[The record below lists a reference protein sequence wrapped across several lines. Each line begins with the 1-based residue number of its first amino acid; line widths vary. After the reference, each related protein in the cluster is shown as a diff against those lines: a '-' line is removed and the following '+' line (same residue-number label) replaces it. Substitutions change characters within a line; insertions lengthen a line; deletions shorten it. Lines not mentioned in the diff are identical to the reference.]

1 MKAFLV
7 FLAVVGM
14 GIAVIVGSYITNYN
28 YGNRAEVGIVTAYEN
43 VQNVYSSYT
52 NKVMEAA
59 QINEMYR
66 EDVKDVITSALDAR
80 YGEEGVQ
87 SAFAWIQEQNPG
99 LDASVY
105 VKLQQIIQ
113 AGREEFQHE
122 QTRLLDL
129 RRVYKTNL
137 GYLWKGLWLRIAG
150 YPKIDLDKYEI
161 IVSNATTE
169 AFETGED
176 KPLDI
181 RK

>member
-1 MKAFLV
+1 MKAFLAI
-7 FLAVVGM
+7 LAVLVM
-14 GIAVIVGSYITNYN
+14 IVAVVVGSYVSNYN
-28 YGNRAEVGIVTAYEN
+28 YGHRAEVGIMTAYDN

-66 EDVKDVITSALDAR
+66 EDVKDVITSALDSR
-80 YGEEGVQ
+80 YGEDGVQ
-87 SAFAWIQEQNPG
+87 SAFTWIKEQNPT

-129 RRVYKTNL
+129 RRVYTTNL

-150 YPKIDLDKYEI
+150 YPKIDLDDYRI
-161 IVSNATTE
+161 IISDATTE
-169 AFETGED
+169 AFDSGVD
-176 KPLDI
+176 APLDI

>member
-7 FLAVVGM
+7 LLVVLGM
-14 GIAVIVGSYITNYN
+14 GIAVVVGSYVSNYN
-28 YGNRAEVGIVTAYEN
+28 YGNRAEVGIQTAYDN

-59 QINEMYR
+59 QINSMYR
-66 EDVKDVITSALDAR
+66 DDVKEVITEALDAR

-87 SAFAWIQEQNPG
+87 SAFTWIKEQNPT
-99 LDASVY
+99 LDAAVY

-129 RRVYKTNL
+129 RRSYQTNL

-150 YPKIDLDKYEI
+150 YPKIDLDDYRI

-169 AFETGED
+169 AFESGED